1 MKNIIIK
8 NESLTVEISTC
19 GAEVQSVKCDSRECL
34 WSGDPEVWEGHAPVL
49 FPICGRLTEENYT
62 YNGEVYELCGHG
74 FAKTAEFEVEK
85 ADENEAVFLLRDND
99 DTRSQYPFGFEFRVI
114 YEVSGNELSVKYSVK
129 NTDNKEMYFSVGAH
143 EAYACPGGIE
153 GYSLK
158 FEKEE
163 EFETLLLDGSFLNR
177 KSLEISKASDKL
189 PLRYEF
195 FKLDTLIFDKLN
207 SKKVSLIKNSGETV
221 AEVDFSQFDNLLIWT
236 IQNAE
241 FVCIEPW
248 NGLPDYTDTDGDLKN
263 KAGIIPLKPNDEYDC
278 EHKIRFI

>member
-8 NESLTVEISTC
+8 NERLTVEISTY
-19 GAEVQSVKCDSRECL
+19 GAEVQSVKCDSRECM

-49 FPICGRLTEENYT
+49 FPICGRLTEGNYI

-85 ADENEAVFLLRDND
+85 ADKTEAVFLLRDND
-99 DTRSQYPFGFEFRVI
+99 DSKSHYPFAFEFRVI
-114 YEVSGNELSVKYSVK
+114 YKLTENELSVKYSVK

-163 EFETLLLDGSFLNR
+163 KFDTLLLDGSFLNR
-177 KSLEISKASDKL
+177 KSFEISKTSDTL
-189 PLRYEF
+189 PLKYEY

-207 SKKVSLIKNSGETV
+207 SKKVSLVKNSGETV
-221 AEVDFSQFDNLLIWT
+221 AEVDFSQFENLLIWT
-236 IQNAE
+236 MQNAE

-248 NGLPDYTDTDGDLKN
+248 NGLPDYTDTDGDIKT
-263 KAGIIPLKPNDEYDC
+263 KAGIIVLESKKSYAC
-278 EHKIRFI
+278 EHKIKFE